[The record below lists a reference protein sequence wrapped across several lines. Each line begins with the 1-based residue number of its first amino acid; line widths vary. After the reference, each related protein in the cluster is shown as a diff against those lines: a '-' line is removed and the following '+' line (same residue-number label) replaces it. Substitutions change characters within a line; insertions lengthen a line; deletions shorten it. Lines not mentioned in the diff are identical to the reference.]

1 MGLFDAIGKLMGG
14 ALGGPIISAGASL
27 LGGVLNN
34 KQRNKEIGMS
44 DPAYI
49 RQRAEAAGFN
59 PLLFTNQAFQN
70 SSNVPTFGSA
80 LADAGHFLGEG
91 LLRNQEM
98 KGEQA
103 LRITEL
109 QQQNERLTEL
119 MRRTTLNPRSR
130 SVYEANNGNAN
141 SSSNNST
148 APVGSIVGSTGSLFA
163 PDRAVESVAYTSG
176 TGLTE
181 IDNAFT
187 RMTGGP
193 IVVPGSDGEPLGV
206 EELATLVTV
215 GIPMR
220 EGGRL
225 AGAFDDWFLNGRR
238 YRYQRSRSQNRQN
251 IGPAR
256 TSGGAQLFEYPLP
269 TFMN

>member
-1 MGLFDAIGKLMGG
+1 MDPITAS
-14 ALGGPIISAGASL
+14 ALISAGSSL
-27 LGGVLNN
+27 LGGIFNN
-34 KQRNKEIGMS
+34 KQRNKELRMS

-98 KGEQA
+98 KSEQA

-119 MRRTTLNPRSR
+119 MRRTTLNPQSR
-130 SVYEANNGNAN
+130 SIYGANNGNADTATR
-141 SSSNNST
+141 NST
-148 APVGSIVGSTGSLFA
+148 APVGDVVGSTASIYA
-163 PDRAVESVAYTSG
+163 PDRSVESVAYTSG

-187 RMTGGP
+187 RITGGP
-193 IVVPGSDGEPLGV
+193 IVVPGSDGEPLGID
-206 EELATLVTV
+206 ELSTLATV

-220 EGGRL
+220 EGFR
-225 AGAFDDWFLNGRR
+225 AGKIFDDLMLNGRR
-238 YRYQRSRSQNRQN
+238 YRYQGRRYSNRQN
-251 IGPAR
+251 IGSAR
-256 TSGGAQLFEYPLP
+256 PSGGAELFEYPLP
-269 TFMN
+269 SFVN